1 MTVPDPTLMVKYC
14 YQVLPDMLTR
24 ACAVDA
30 ELARRIGADVL
41 HRAEALA
48 ALPQR
53 EQDVLIAPFVEEV
66 FDHEPAGSSLDLNA
80 KVTLVV
86 RNSLLE
92 QAHYDG
98 PLHGGIVPATQN
110 AAGPLSHL
118 LAARRRQPVD
128 LPGPNPFAGLAERY
142 PRAWACLDALTD
154 TFADGGR
161 GPLRLPAA
169 PIPDPPAG
177 DEVVTAPPDDDG
189 STLFSAIDPRFD
201 QGLVDLL
208 EKAAEGNF
216 LLCTSALSR
225 YSRNSE
231 KLHRIL
237 EFLLAHGATVLTTNY
252 LIRPADVWVR
262 RGAFVKPDSSKP
274 CAGMLDTRGLA
285 GTHRKVAETVA
296 RQRALR

>member
-1 MTVPDPTLMVKYC
+1 
-14 YQVLPDMLTR
+14 
-24 ACAVDA
+24 
-30 ELARRIGADVL
+30 
-41 HRAEALA
+41 
-48 ALPQR
+48 
-53 EQDVLIAPFVEEV
+53 
-66 FDHEPAGSSLDLNA
+66 
-80 KVTLVV
+80 VV

-92 QAHYDG
+92 QAHHDG
-98 PLHGGIVPATQN
+98 PLHGGIVPATQY

-128 LPGPNPFAGLAERY
+128 LPGSNPFAGLAERY

-154 TFADGGR
+154 TSADGGR

-169 PIPDPPAG
+169 PIPDLPSG
-177 DEVVTAPPDDDG
+177 DEVVAAPPADDDG
-189 STLFSAIDPRFD
+189 ITLFSAIDPRFD

-208 EKAAEGNF
+208 EKAAEGDF
-216 LLCTSALSR
+216 LLCTSTLSR

-262 RGAFVKPDSSKP
+262 RGTLVKPDSSKP
-274 CAGMLDTRGLA
+274 YAGVLV
-285 GTHRKVAETVA
+285 THGWPAPIATVA
-296 RQRALR
+296 RQHGLR